1 MSLLERCPQF
11 RGLLRERGSTA
22 YLFYVCLVREVSFSS
37 CLISATMCMYENNAE
52 QGSKLC
58 LKDLIVCFCSP
69 KMR

>member
-1 MSLLERCPQF
+1 M
-11 RGLLRERGSTA
+11 

-37 CLISATMCMYENNAE
+37 CLIFATMCMYENNAE